1 MWWDSSFGAATAE
14 ALFGAQRSQ
23 PQLLKVAQCVALCA
37 EICSWEAPFDF
48 INTIH
53 YSKDNLIVDD
63 WSEKQ
68 YNPFIINKGLS
79 YGHDTVIPANEMN
92 SRPHLEKKMQF
103 SFLIN
108 TIRPRKRFNKWIKA
122 DKLESIEVIKEY
134 YGYSTE
140 KARQVL
146 PLLDDSK
153 LDYLRTKLIKGGRNG

>member
-1 MWWDSSFGAATAE
+1 MILSSPW
-14 ALFGAQRSQ
+14 RS
-23 PQLLKVAQCVALCA
+23 LT
-37 EICSWEAPFDF
+37 PFS
-48 INTIH
+48 I
-53 YSKDNLIVDD
+53 
-63 WSEKQ
+63 
-68 YNPFIINKGLS
+68 
-79 YGHDTVIPANEMN
+79 
-92 SRPHLEKKMQF
+92 

-122 DKLESIEVIKEY
+122 EKIESIEVIKEY

>member
-1 MWWDSSFGAATAE
+1 MSLYFLGKAKD
-14 ALFGAQRSQ
+14 
-23 PQLLKVAQCVALCA
+23 
-37 EICSWEAPFDF
+37 EIKETPYKAPAISPFDF
-48 INTIH
+48 INAIH

-79 YGHDTVIPANEMN
+79 YGADTVIPANEMN
-92 SRPHLEKKMQF
+92 SRPHLDKKMQF
-103 SFLIN
+103 AFLIN
-108 TIRPRKRFNKWIKA
+108 SLRARKRFNKWIKA
-122 DKLESIEVIKEY
+122 DKIESIEVIKEY

-146 PLLDDSK
+146 PLLDESK